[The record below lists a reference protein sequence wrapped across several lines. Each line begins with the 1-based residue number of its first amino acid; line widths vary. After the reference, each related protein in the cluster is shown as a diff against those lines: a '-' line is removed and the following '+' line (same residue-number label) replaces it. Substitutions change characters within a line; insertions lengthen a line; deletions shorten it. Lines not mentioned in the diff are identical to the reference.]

1 MKYAETAE
9 YYKILSPDYPDWLDE
24 YINTKE
30 LQSQKY
36 VSVTNGTIYTNL
48 LGIDTFYS
56 SLDHS
61 IAVALIIWHFTKDK
75 KQTLAGLFH
84 DIATPAFKH
93 CVDILNGDALKQE
106 STEALTTEFIK
117 KSDDVM
123 KLLKRDGI
131 KLEEIDNYHIYPIAD
146 NDTPQLSSDRLEYS
160 FSNGLYLYHELT
172 LDDIREIYNDIE
184 IQQNESGVIEL
195 GFKTKAIARK
205 FVQATSRL
213 SAIYRGEK
221 TRYSMF
227 FITDILKKLKD
238 DGKLSVQDLFDKKET
253 DIIKLIENSPYKKDF
268 DAWRKAKSLKV
279 TTAPPPK
286 GVFYSDQPVKLRYID
301 PLFRGERMSKACKI
315 AKKAIDKNLAY
326 DQSGYVYLKK

>member
-1 MKYAETAE
+1 MKSAETKE
-9 YYKILSPDYPDWLDE
+9 YYQILSPDYPDWLDE

-36 VSVTNGTIYTNL
+36 VSVTNGTIYTDL
-48 LGIDTFYS
+48 LDIDTFYS

-61 IAVALIIWHFTKDK
+61 IAVALVVWHFTKDK

-106 STEALTTEFIK
+106 STEQLTTEFIK

-131 KLEEIDNYHIYPIAD
+131 KLEEIDDYHIYPIAD
-146 NDTPQLSSDRLEYS
+146 NDTPQLSADRLEYS
-160 FSNGLYLYHELT
+160 LSNGLYLYHQFT

-184 IQQNESGVIEL
+184 IQKNESGEIEL

-205 FVQATSRL
+205 FVKTTSKL
-213 SAIYRGEK
+213 STIYRGKE

-227 FITDILKKLKD
+227 FITELLKKLKD
-238 DGKLSVQDLFDKKET
+238 EGKLTVQDLFDRKES
-253 DIIKLIENSPYKKDF
+253 DIIKIIEDSDCKEAF
-268 DAWRKAKSLKV
+268 DTWRKATKLKV
-279 TTAPPPK
+279 SPTPPEE
-286 GVFYSDQPVKLRYID
+286 VFSTNQPVKLRYID
-301 PLFRGERMSKACKI
+301 PLWNGVRMSKACKI
-315 AKKAIDKNLAY
+315 AKAAIDKAISF
-326 DQSGYVYLKK
+326 DTSGYVYIDEK